1 MDTILVETGLSSE
14 LLPLELTESELLESA
29 DSITPP
35 LVDLAKR
42 GVRICLD
49 DFGTGHSSLTRLQ
62 QLPIHHLKIDE
73 SLVRHRTTNSDDA
86 AIATGIIG
94 LAHTLGLRVTVEG
107 VETHE
112 QLEFLVDKECDEVQG
127 LIVSPPLAAK
137 DFRKL
142 LKETPQMALLAK
154 T

>member
-1 MDTILVETGLSSE
+1 MSDH
-14 LLPLELTESELLESA
+14 LEGRS
-29 DSITPP
+29 
-35 LVDLAKR
+35 
-42 GVRICLD
+42 
-49 DFGTGHSSLTRLQ
+49 
-62 QLPIHHLKIDE
+62 HHLE
-73 SLVRHRTTNSDDA
+73 NEHRVRH
-86 AIATGIIG
+86 G

>member
-1 MDTILVETGLSSE
+1 MV
-14 LLPLELTESELLESA
+14 ELT
-29 DSITPP
+29 
-35 LVDLAKR
+35 KR
-42 GVRICLD
+42 GVRISLD

-73 SLVRHRTTNSDDA
+73 SLIRHMTTNSDDA

-94 LAHTLGLRVTVEG
+94 LAHKLDLQVTVEG

-112 QLEFLVDKECDEVQG
+112 QLEFLYDKECDEVQG
-127 LIVSPPLAAK
+127 LIVSPPLAAE
-137 DFRKL
+137 DFRQF
-142 LKETPQMALLAK
+142 LKDTPQLALLPK